1 MQLKLIQPY
10 LMILD
15 ESLLCIPTLKLLGCH
30 LAIGNKSWLSP
41 LKFSNAWDFIGILE
55 LIFLWEITGTATRC
69 A

>member
-41 LKFSNAWDFIGILE
+41 LKFSNAWDFIGIL
-55 LIFLWEITGTATRC
+55 
-69 A
+69 